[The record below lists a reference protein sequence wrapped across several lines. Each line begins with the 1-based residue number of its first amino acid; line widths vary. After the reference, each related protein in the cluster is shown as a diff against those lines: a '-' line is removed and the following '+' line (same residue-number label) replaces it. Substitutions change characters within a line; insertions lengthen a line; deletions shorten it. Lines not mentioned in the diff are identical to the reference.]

1 MLHRPRGGEGRC
13 CCFLGVDAAEE
24 REEGCW
30 EGVVVVQHHGGGSC
44 TAGSVMGVMCGM
56 GRVVRGRRR
65 GKKNTGIVR
74 TLTQAPHFLFRFALP
89 VREGWS
95 PEVVGDLVSLLGW
108 QRPRKW
114 TEFTPRKINAV
125 LADVISSA
133 QWLHSFL
140 SSTIVRV
147 PTSHPG

>member
-1 MLHRPRGGEGRC
+1 
-13 CCFLGVDAAEE
+13 
-24 REEGCW
+24 
-30 EGVVVVQHHGGGSC
+30 
-44 TAGSVMGVMCGM
+44 MGVMCGM
-56 GRVVRGRRR
+56 GRVLRGRRR

-95 PEVVGDLVSLLGW
+95 IEVVGDLVSLLGW

-114 TEFTPRKINAV
+114 TEFTPRNINAV

-133 QWLHSFL
+133 HSFL
-140 SSTIVRV
+140 SFHLLSRFRTFTSARLSSCIKRHTVPRRLLDRPSFPSAFMFSTCYGRV
-147 PTSHPG
+147 LDPLPQISNA

>member
-1 MLHRPRGGEGRC
+1 M
-13 CCFLGVDAAEE
+13 VWAEE
-24 REEGCW
+24 REEDG
-30 EGVVVVQHHGGGSC
+30 EE
-44 TAGSVMGVMCGM
+44 
-56 GRVVRGRRR
+56 RRIQELFVHLR
-65 GKKNTGIVR
+65 K
-74 TLTQAPHFLFRFALP
+74 HFLFRFALP

-95 PEVVGDLVSLLGW
+95 TEVFGDLVSLLGW

-147 PTSHPG
+147 PASHPG